1 MSLTIGREE
10 ARTRAL
16 SSTGSALPFHKLAGA
31 ISQKLGDRRPSDMSS
46 MTSSDRSPQTE
57 TAIALHCSGADGSQW
72 KGLAAAAGKDFDI
85 LAPGLLG
92 AAERHRWAGE
102 HAFSLLDE
110 ARPIVELIDN
120 LQGNIHLVGHSYG
133 GGVAL
138 TLALL
143 RPWRVKS
150 MALYEPS
157 AFHLLKQ
164 ADGEGLAMLAEIEDL
179 AGKVDSALVNG
190 AHEQGARAF
199 VDYWNGDNAWDS
211 LRTEIRERLTGW
223 LPNASAHFRALIDDD
238 TPLALYRRIKC
249 PVLLMQG
256 EQARRPSRSVVD
268 LLRGALAAS
277 ALAEV
282 AGAGHMGPVTHAD
295 VVNGLVIR
303 HMASAGD
310 GGRAEHLQ
318 DAAA

>member
-1 MSLTIGREE
+1 MTI
-10 ARTRAL
+10 L
-16 SSTGSALPFHKLAGA
+16 
-31 ISQKLGDRRPSDMSS
+31 QNLGDRWPSDMPRIASVEQG
-46 MTSSDRSPQTE
+46 PQTG

-72 KGLAAAAGKDFDI
+72 KRLAAAAGKHFDI

-92 AAERHRWAGE
+92 AAERPRWRGE
-102 HAFSLLDE
+102 HAFSLLNE
-110 ARPIVELIDN
+110 ARAIVELIDS
-120 LQGNIHLVGHSYG
+120 LHGQVHVVGHSYG

-138 TLALL
+138 KVALL
-143 RPWRVKS
+143 RPWKVKS

-164 ADGEGLAMLAEIEDL
+164 ADGEGQAMLGEIEDL
-179 AGKVDSALVNG
+179 AGKVDSALING
-190 AHEQGARAF
+190 AYEQGARAF

-211 LRTEIRERLTGW
+211 LRPEIRERLTGW

-238 TPLALYRRIKC
+238 TPLALYRLIKC

-256 EQARRPSRSVVD
+256 EQARRPSRSIVK
-268 LLRGALAAS
+268 LLRGALPAS

-295 VVNGLVIR
+295 AVNSLVIR
-303 HMASAGD
+303 HMASVGD
-310 GGRAEHLQ
+310 SVRVEHLQ